1 MTISEIQ
8 TDTRFW
14 QRMLRLAG
22 YYTGKVDGIAGP
34 LTRAAEAKW
43 LTEAQR
49 AAKEY
54 GTYDDRS
61 EAVIATLLPQAQAL
75 ARRWMSAATKEA
87 VRQRVCVKLI
97 DGTRSYKEQNRLY
110 AKRPKV
116 TNARGGSSWHNFG
129 LAFDFGVFS
138 EDGKKY
144 YGESPLYKVLGKL
157 ATAIPGATWGGTWTS
172 LVDEPHIQL
181 ATFNTVKAA
190 REAFEQ

>member
-1 MTISEIQ
+1 MTINEIQ
-8 TDTRFW
+8 TDTCFW

-22 YYTGKVDGIAGP
+22 YYMDKVDGIMGP

-43 LTEAQR
+43 LTAAQL

-61 EAVIATLLPQAQAL
+61 EAVIATLLPQAQVL
-75 ARRWMSAATKEA
+75 ARKWMSAATKEA
-87 VRQRVCVKLI
+87 ARQRVCVKLI
-97 DGTRSYKEQNRLY
+97 EGTRSYKEQNRLY

-144 YGESPLYKVLGKL
+144 YGESTLYKVLGNL

-181 ATFNTVKAA
+181 STFNTIKAA